1 MAAFLR
7 NCKNRREK
15 LGEKCRKTTTATSKT
30 KTTNGCT
37 SAEEEGGGE
46 QDIAGGEVRAKGK
59 LV

>member
-15 LGEKCRKTTTATSKT
+15 LGEKCRKTTTAPSKT

-37 SAEEEGGGE
+37 SAEEGQKRWYGGGGR
-46 QDIAGGEVRAKGK
+46 I
-59 LV
+59 